1 MLLRN
6 LRNKVQSVN
15 TLQLVLAISVGLE
28 GSYWTTKG
36 IVSAS
41 TVNLVSYVANEK
53 KVNNN
58 TNNLKSVIKY
68 FMEYNVLNAKTAGR
82 YVSKTNLNGAL
93 KAEGLPTLSFE
104 KHYEAC
110 MQILQN
116 YDYSDLTYLFLSTSY
131 ATRDIHAVIKK
142 DITKIYGV
150 GHATRTVI
158 DAVYKDFC
166 KFFYESS
173 RHKLVYQDNMSTDLL
188 GFYVN
193 TLGFYAKGG
202 QAYSIYVNETDQDS
216 IIQGGD
222 YATSALDLYTV
233 EKKKHTVDIDFQ
245 DVANRIAAASC
256 LLYSHSNKQVA
267 LYDIYTKYNSQR
279 VGTIVNELKSSCQAL
294 IPYIKIE
301 NNWDDIETS
310 QSHIRNKKTNRD
322 NTAQS
327 LFVLAEN
334 PVRIEELNKLY
345 NAARKADDA
354 EAFNKNQGP
363 QLAKDGLYIFSTIGH
378 KVKGRLKNSEKFQI
392 LVEGFNAL
400 RELREYL
407 ADNDIEPLSIPVD
420 IFRDMNLPRRYF
432 SLESYLDL
440 HYVTSSLIEEEKNR
454 NTELKGA
461 LHNDE
466 LYDTLVMG
474 CFDKNNRLNEFMRK
488 SSTLKDI
495 KYAVEQY
502 GKCNDENEF
511 ISAKALEAFKLT
523 QPIIKPIKVLIR
535 EHYEIK
541 ENKIYYVGK
550 VLDENN
556 IEEMKKAKFL
566 EMSTKNFFEVIKQN
580 MATHTAEELQNYRF
594 NNTLPICERYSIV
607 DIHFSE
613 ENITTWITDN
623 PPDTSSPEKREFISK
638 TYNRCEEVYGLI
650 AEGGLSENTISRV
663 FQKYSAVENI
673 INSDNFEMLEKEVQE
688 KLIFFFTNAL
698 EILMKAENHP
708 VSEGRYY
715 ALKGLNLQDEFSYLN
730 SEVQIANRCNAIKK
744 SFKILCGNDYYN
756 EFEMFNFLLV
766 SSKMLQ
772 YYYFTNRKIIGKS
785 RNLYNGVTPVTEN
798 SKSLDNKAVNDFIND
813 GDFAVLI
820 RAGVFINYLD
830 RAVETGDFNTLPLDK
845 FTNNYYLHYD
855 TDYDLE
861 GMINRMK
868 LLLINLSNA
877 FIKEHKEIYD
887 FLKYLAKA
895 VHKNFDSTCR
905 NMTVTESPE
914 IISLL
919 GEAVIK
925 ARAFAMQNTDDV
937 MQKTM
942 LKITANAICDPNG
955 YIMNYGRLFRNKEG
969 EFLHCSGVWVKLP
982 TSKNSE
988 VSYRLFNDYKQF
1000 EGVLNFIY
1008 D

>member
-15 TLQLVLAISVGLE
+15 TLQLILAISVGLN
-28 GSYWTTKG
+28 GSYETTKS
-36 IVSAS
+36 IVNVS
-41 TVNLVSYVANEK
+41 TDNLAEYVDNEK
-53 KVNNN
+53 KVNEK

-68 FMEYNVLNAKTAGR
+68 FMEYNVLNIKTSGR
-82 YVSKTNLNGAL
+82 HTIKMNLNGAL
-93 KAEGLPTLSFE
+93 KAEGLPILSFE
-104 KHYEAC
+104 KHYESC

-116 YDYSDLTYLFLSTSY
+116 YDYSDLTYLFLSTKY
-131 ATRDIHAVIKK
+131 ATRDMHEVIKR
-142 DITKIYGV
+142 DITKIYGK
-150 GHATRTVI
+150 GHATSTVV

-173 RHKLVYQDNMSTDLL
+173 RHKLVFQDNAATDLL

-193 TLGFYAKGG
+193 TLTFYAKGG
-202 QAYSIYVNETDQDS
+202 HAYSIYVNETDQDS

-256 LLYSHSNKQVA
+256 LLYSHSNMQTA
-267 LYDIYTKYNSQR
+267 IYDIYTKYNSQR
-279 VGTIVNELKSSCQAL
+279 VSNIVSELKSSCHSL
-294 IPYIKIE
+294 LPYIKIE
-301 NNWDDIETS
+301 NNWDTIESS
-310 QSHIRNKKTNRD
+310 QSHIKNKKSNRD

-327 LFVLAEN
+327 LFVLAER
-334 PVRIEELNKLY
+334 PIRIEELNKLY
-345 NAARKADDA
+345 NAARKADDS
-354 EAFNKNQGP
+354 EVFNKNQGP

-466 LYDTLVMG
+466 IYDTLVMG
-474 CFDKNNRLNEFMRK
+474 CFDKNNRLNEFLRK
-488 SSTLKDI
+488 SSLLKDI
-495 KYAVEQY
+495 KFAVEQY

-511 ISAKALEAFKLT
+511 ISAKALEAYNLT
-523 QPIIKPIKVLIR
+523 QSIIKPIKVLIR
-535 EHYEIK
+535 EHYDIK
-541 ENKIYYVGK
+541 EQRVYYVGK
-550 VLDENN
+550 ALNDTDVDE
-556 IEEMKKAKFL
+556 MRKAQFL
-566 EMSTKNFFEVIKQN
+566 CQKTHNYFEVIKQN
-580 MATHTAEELQNYRF
+580 LATHSAEELQNYMTPA
-594 NNTLPICERYSIV
+594 NLPLCERYSVV
-607 DIHFSE
+607 DVHFSE
-613 ENITTWITDN
+613 ENITIWLTDN
-623 PPDTSSPEKREFISK
+623 PPDTSSLEKRKAIAYH
-638 TYNRCEEVYGLI
+638 YNKCENVDSLI
-650 AEGGLSENTISRV
+650 LEGGLLENSLPRI
-663 FQKYSAVENI
+663 FQKYSAVESI
-673 INSDNFEMLEKEVQE
+673 INSDSFELLNKDVQE

-698 EILMKAENHP
+698 EIIMEAENHP
-708 VSEGRYY
+708 VSNKHYY
-715 ALKGLNLQDEFSYLN
+715 ALKELKLEDEFSYLN
-730 SEVQIANRCNAIKK
+730 TETQIMNRCNAIKK
-744 SFKILCGNDYYN
+744 SYKVLCGDEYYN
-756 EFEMFNFLLV
+756 EFEMFNFLLI

-772 YYYFTNRKIIGKS
+772 YYYYTNRKIIGKS
-785 RNLYNGVTPVTEN
+785 RNLFNGVTPITEY
-798 SKSLDNKAVNDFIND
+798 SKALDTRAVDDFIND

-830 RAVETGDFNTLPLDK
+830 RAMETGDFNSLPLDK

-855 TDYDLE
+855 TSYDLE

-868 LLLINLSNA
+868 LLLINISNN
-877 FIKEHKEIYD
+877 FIREHKNIYD

-905 NMTVTESPE
+905 NMTVAESPDVV
-914 IISLL
+914 SKL

-925 ARAFAMQNTDDV
+925 ARAFALQNTDEN
-937 MQKTM
+937 MKKTM
-942 LKITANAICDPNG
+942 LKITANALCDSNG
-955 YIMNYGRLFRNKEG
+955 YIMNYGRLFKNKEG
-969 EFLHCSGVWVKLP
+969 EYLHCSGVWVKLP
-982 TSKNSE
+982 SIRGAE
-988 VSYRLFNDYKQF
+988 VSYRLFNDYNHF